1 MRSAAIHVTLG
12 ALALTAAAVVPATA
26 PHGTDS
32 APSGPSPISSGGPST
47 APRDAREAA
56 GAARA
61 AEAAA
66 AAGIDWAKC
75 PASDELPVY
84 AECGEVAV
92 PADYAEPDGAKIGLA
107 VSRKRATGPA
117 RQRQGPLIHNPGGPG
132 ADGMSFPLYATVRG
146 DVWRKL
152 NRAYDLVG
160 YAPRGVGRSGQVRCG
175 DAHPS
180 AGTSR
185 TPYAPDEAASRSPF
199 APSDAAEQEMRGE
212 AAGLAAGCAR
222 DHGARLARFTTA
234 DNARD
239 LDVLRAALHS
249 EKATFTGT
257 SYGAYL
263 GSVYATL
270 FPGHVRRMVLDSPP
284 DARPERIG
292 YRDVLAQSAA
302 FERRFG
308 DFTSWVARHHRVYG
322 LGTSARA
329 VRSRFDETREAVD
342 RRAADA
348 YTDADA
354 DGSAAGSAAGS
365 AERAPGSRELLRG
378 YLGAGYSDE
387 SWPRLASALA
397 DFHEGDPRA
406 LAQVTAPGPGAGT
419 ERRDSDS
426 AYLAVRCSEGDWP
439 RAWSRWH
446 RDGTA
451 LARRAPFHTWENLRA
466 NLPCAYWSGRSAR
479 PVDVRAAPGRLP
491 PLLLLASTRDA
502 ATPYEGAVHT
512 WRRLPGSSLVTEVG
526 SGTHGV
532 ADGNECA
539 DRHLAAYLLKGVT
552 PGPAADCPPRP
563 EPRALR
569 P

>member
-32 APSGPSPISSGGPST
+32 APSGPSPVSPAPRVSPGGPSL
-47 APRDAREAA
+47 PSRDAREAA

-61 AEAAA
+61 ARAAA
-66 AAGIDWAKC
+66 DAGIDWEKC
-75 PASDELPVY
+75 PASQELPAY
-84 AECGEVAV
+84 AECGEVTV
-92 PADYAEPDGAKIGLA
+92 PADYAAPDGADLRLT

-146 DVWRKL
+146 EVWRKL
-152 NRAYDLVG
+152 NRAYDLIG
-160 YAPRGVGRSGQVRCG
+160 YAPRGVGRSGQVRCR
-175 DAHPS
+175 DAQAS
-180 AGTSR
+180 AGSSR
-185 TPYAPDEAASRSPF
+185 APYPSDEAASRSPLT
-199 APSDAAEQEMRGE
+199 PSDADKLEMRRH
-212 AAGLAAGCAR
+212 AAALAAGCAR
-222 DHGARLARFTTA
+222 DHRTRLARFTTA

-270 FPGHVRRMVLDSPP
+270 FPGHVRRLVLDSPADP
-284 DARPERIG
+284 RPERIG
-292 YRDVLAQSAA
+292 YREVLAQSAA
-302 FERRFG
+302 FQHRWG
-308 DFTSWVARHHRVYG
+308 DFTSWAARHHRVYG
-322 LGTSARA
+322 LGTTARA
-329 VRSRFDETREAVD
+329 VRGRFDEAREAFD
-342 RRAADA
+342 RRAADRR
-348 YTDADA
+348 TADV
-354 DGSAAGSAAGS
+354 S
-365 AERAPGSRELLRG
+365 AERAPGSRELLRA
-378 YLGAGYSDE
+378 YLAAGYGDE

-406 LAQVTAPGPGAGT
+406 LTQVTAHGPGAGT
-419 ERRDSDS
+419 ERHDSDS
-426 AYLAVRCSEGDWP
+426 AYLAVRCSEGGWP
-439 RAWSRWH
+439 RTWSRWN

-466 NLPCAYWSGRSAR
+466 NLPCAYWRGRPAR
-479 PVDVRAAPGRLP
+479 PVDVRAAPRRLP
-491 PLLLLASTRDA
+491 PVLLLAATRDA

-512 WRRLPGSSLVTEVG
+512 WGRLPGSSLVTEVG
-526 SGTHGV
+526 AGTHGV

-552 PGPAADCPPRP
+552 PGPAADCPARP

-569 P
+569 LP